1 MDTSGMKIRE
11 VEAALFPADGTEASQ
26 DLVEACRL
34 DSRQGVARLV
44 RRYEREQAERAR
56 VAALYA
62 YEDAAAEE
70 GFELVAGV
78 DEAGR
83 GPLAGPVSVAAVI
96 LPRGLYLPK
105 LNDSKKLS
113 AKVREELYDEIQEK
127 AIAVSSV
134 LVDAKTIDR
143 VNIYQAT
150 MNGMYEAIFGLDPA
164 PQKVLIDAVH
174 LEKLPMPEESII
186 KGDAKSASI
195 AAASII
201 AKVTRDRLM
210 MQYDKAYPE
219 YGFAQHK
226 GYGTAEHIAAL
237 RKYGPCPI
245 HRQSFEPIRS
255 MVGWMDETDEADA
268 EEVR

>member
-1 MDTSGMKIRE
+1 MDISGYTGKQL
-11 VEAALFPADGTEASQ
+11 AAMVAAQPSEELLA
-26 DLVEACRL
+26 ACRV
-34 DSRQGVARLV
+34 DGRKAVQQLV
-44 RRYEREQAERAR
+44 RRYEREQKERQR
-56 VAALYA
+56 VAALYKF
-62 YEDAAAEE
+62 EDEAAKA

-96 LPRGLYLPK
+96 LPRDCYIPH

-113 AKVREELYDEIQEK
+113 PKVRDELYDIIKEK
-127 AIAVSSV
+127 ALAVSSV
-134 LVDAKTIDR
+134 LVDAQTIDR

-150 MNGMYEAIFGLDPA
+150 MNGMYEAIFGLEKE
-164 PQKVLIDAVH
+164 PQQVLIDAVE
-174 LEKLPMPEESII
+174 LANLPMPSLSII

-210 MQYDKAYPE
+210 VQYDALYPQ

-245 HRQSFEPIRS
+245 HRLSFEPVKSIAQTINDD
-255 MVGWMDETDEADA
+255 VPF
-268 EEVR
+268 

>member
-1 MDTSGMKIRE
+1 MDTSGMKIKDI
-11 VEAALFPADGTEASQ
+11 EAALFPPDGAEPAQ
-26 DLVEACRL
+26 DVVEACRL
-34 DSRQGVARLV
+34 DARQGVRRLV
-44 RRYEREQAERAR
+44 RRYDKEQAERAR

-62 YEDAAAEE
+62 YENAAADE
-70 GFELVAGV
+70 GYGIVAGV

-96 LPRGLYLPK
+96 LPRGLFLPR

-113 AKVREELYDEIQEK
+113 AKAREELYDEIQEK

-143 VNIYQAT
+143 INIYQAT
-150 MNGMYEAIFGLDPA
+150 MNGMYEAIFGLDPQ
-164 PQKVLIDAVH
+164 PKKVLIDAVH

-195 AAASII
+195 AAASIV

-210 MQYDKAYPE
+210 MEYDKAFPQ

-237 RKYGPCPI
+237 RQYGPCPI

-255 MVGWMDETDEADA
+255 MVGWMDDVANEG
-268 EEVR
+268 EVT

>member
-113 AKVREELYDEIQEK
+113 ANVREELYDEIQEK

-201 AKVTRDRLM
+201 AKVTRDRNTVSRSTRAM
-210 MQYDKAYPE
+210 AQPSTSPRSENMDRARFTASRSSPSAPWSAGWTKRMKRMQK
-219 YGFAQHK
+219 
-226 GYGTAEHIAAL
+226 
-237 RKYGPCPI
+237 R
-245 HRQSFEPIRS
+245 
-255 MVGWMDETDEADA
+255 
-268 EEVR
+268 